1 MNIFTYLR
9 GGKPVE
15 PILKVKDVLK
25 AYDDLIAVNKISLE
39 VNQGEIM
46 GILGPNGAG
55 KTSLIRMIMNINAPD
70 KGKIELNLDTDNW
83 QSRVGYL
90 PEERGLYK
98 EAKVKDI
105 LIFLGSLKGLSK
117 KEALKEGEYW
127 LDKFDL
133 TDNLNDEIKELSKG
147 MAQKVQFAACVLHK
161 PKLLILD
168 EPFSGLDPV
177 SQDLMKEEIKGL
189 AESGVAIM
197 LSSHQ
202 MNLVEEVCD
211 RIFLLDKGNKV
222 LYDDLDSIKNQY
234 GNYRARLQTNDSN
247 LLEDW
252 LNENDLILNYNSY
265 RNNFNILLEDNIE
278 PNKFIADLPAGIN
291 LVELEI
297 KRISLHNIFTRVA
310 RGGLLDAKE
319 NI

>member
-1 MNIFTYLR
+1 M
-9 GGKPVE
+9 E
-15 PILKVKDVLK
+15 AILKVKNVLK

-39 VNQGEIM
+39 VKEGEIM

-55 KTSLIRMIMNINAPD
+55 KTSLIRMIMDINAPD
-70 KGKIELNLDTDNW
+70 SGEINLNLDTKDW
-83 QSRVGYL
+83 QSKVGYL

-105 LIFLGSLKGLSK
+105 LVFLGSLKGLSK
-117 KEALKEGEYW
+117 KEALNESKIW

-177 SQDLMKEEIKGL
+177 SQDLMKEEIKRL

-211 RIFLLDKGNKV
+211 RIFLLDQGNKV
-222 LYDDLDSIKNQY
+222 LYDTLDNIKDQY
-234 GNYRARLQTNDSN
+234 GNYRARLQTNDN
-247 LLEDW
+247 EPLKDW
-252 LNENDLILNYNSY
+252 LNQNDLILNYNIY
-265 RNNFNILLEDNIE
+265 RNNFNILLEDDIG
-278 PNKFIADLPAGIN
+278 PNNFIAALPTDIN
-291 LVELEI
+291 IVELEI
-297 KRISLHNIFTRVA
+297 NRISLHNIFTRVA
-310 RGGLLDAKE
+310 RGGLLDVKE

>member
-1 MNIFTYLR
+1 MNS
-9 GGKPVE
+9 
-15 PILKVKDVLK
+15 ILEVKDVLK
-25 AYDDLIAVNKISLE
+25 AYDNLIAVNNISFE

-55 KTSLIRMIMNINAPD
+55 KTSLIRMIMDINAPD
-70 KGKIELNLDTDNW
+70 NGKIDLNLDTKNW
-83 QSRVGYL
+83 QSQVGYL

-117 KEALKEGEYW
+117 KEALNEGNKW
-127 LDKFDL
+127 LDKFEL
-133 TDNLNDEIKELSKG
+133 TDNMNDKVKELSKG
-147 MAQKVQFAACVLHK
+147 MAQKIQFAACVLHR
-161 PKLLILD
+161 PQLLILD

-177 SQDLMKEEIKGL
+177 SQDLMKEEIKRL
-189 AESGVAIM
+189 AETGVAIM

-222 LYDDLDSIKNQY
+222 LYDTLDNIKDEY
-234 GNYRARLQTNDSN
+234 GNYRARLQTNDDN
-247 LLEDW
+247 VLKNW
-252 LNENDLILNYNSY
+252 LNENDLIIKYNLY
-265 RNNFNILLEDNIE
+265 RNNFNILLEDNIG
-278 PNKFIADLPAGIN
+278 PNNFIAALPSNVNI
-291 LVELEI
+291 VELEI

>member
-1 MNIFTYLR
+1 M
-9 GGKPVE
+9 E

>member
-1 MNIFTYLR
+1 MKT
-9 GGKPVE
+9 
-15 PILKVKDVLK
+15 ILEVKDVLK

-39 VNQGEIM
+39 VKEGEIM

-55 KTSLIRMIMNINAPD
+55 KTSLIRMIMDINAPD
-70 KGKIELNLDTDNW
+70 SGEINLNLDTKDW
-83 QSRVGYL
+83 QSKVGYL

-105 LIFLGSLKGLSK
+105 LVFLGSLKGLSK
-117 KEALKEGEYW
+117 KEALNESKIW

-177 SQDLMKEEIKGL
+177 SQDLMKEEIKRL

-211 RIFLLDKGNKV
+211 RIFLLDQGNKV
-222 LYDDLDSIKNQY
+222 LYDTLDNIKDQY
-234 GNYRARLQTNDSN
+234 GNYRARLQTNDN
-247 LLEDW
+247 EPLKDW
-252 LNENDLILNYNSY
+252 LNQNDLILNYNIY
-265 RNNFNILLEDNIE
+265 RNNFNILLEDDIG
-278 PNKFIADLPAGIN
+278 PNNFIAALPTDIN
-291 LVELEI
+291 IVELEI
-297 KRISLHNIFTRVA
+297 NRISLHNIFTRVA
-310 RGGLLDAKE
+310 RGGLLDVKE

>member
-1 MNIFTYLR
+1 
-9 GGKPVE
+9 VE

-222 LYDDLDSIKNQY
+222 LYDNLDSIKNQY

>member
-1 MNIFTYLR
+1 
-9 GGKPVE
+9 
-15 PILKVKDVLK
+15 
-25 AYDDLIAVNKISLE
+25 
-39 VNQGEIM
+39 
-46 GILGPNGAG
+46 
-55 KTSLIRMIMNINAPD
+55 
-70 KGKIELNLDTDNW
+70 
-83 QSRVGYL
+83 
-90 PEERGLYK
+90 
-98 EAKVKDI
+98 
-105 LIFLGSLKGLSK
+105 
-117 KEALKEGEYW
+117 
-127 LDKFDL
+127 
-133 TDNLNDEIKELSKG
+133 
-147 MAQKVQFAACVLHK
+147 
-161 PKLLILD
+161 
-168 EPFSGLDPV
+168 
-177 SQDLMKEEIKGL
+177 
-189 AESGVAIM
+189 
-197 LSSHQ
+197 

>member
-1 MNIFTYLR
+1 M
-9 GGKPVE
+9 E

-25 AYDDLIAVNKISLE
+25 AYDDLIAVNKISFE

-117 KEALKEGEYW
+117 QEALKESEYW

-247 LLEDW
+247 LLKDW
-252 LNENDLILNYNSY
+252 LNENDLILKYNSY

>member
-1 MNIFTYLR
+1 M
-9 GGKPVE
+9 E

-25 AYDDLIAVNKISLE
+25 AYDDLIAVNKISFE

-117 KEALKEGEYW
+117 QEALKESEYW

-222 LYDDLDSIKNQY
+222 LYDNLDSIKNQY

-252 LNENDLILNYNSY
+252 LNENDLILKYNSY

>member
-1 MNIFTYLR
+1 MNS
-9 GGKPVE
+9 
-15 PILKVKDVLK
+15 ILEVKDVLK
-25 AYDDLIAVNKISLE
+25 AYDDLIAVNNISFE

-55 KTSLIRMIMNINAPD
+55 KTSLIRMIMDINAPD
-70 KGKIELNLDTDNW
+70 QGEIKIALGTDNW
-83 QSRVGYL
+83 QSKVGYL

-105 LIFLGSLKGLSK
+105 LAFLGSLKGLRK
-117 KEALKEGEYW
+117 REALNQGKYW

-133 TDNLNDEIKELSKG
+133 NDNLNDEIKELSKG

-161 PKLLILD
+161 PQLLVLD

-177 SQDLMKEEIKGL
+177 SQDMMKEEIKRL

-211 RIFLLDKGNKV
+211 RIFLLDKGKKV
-222 LYDDLDSIKNQY
+222 LYDTLDNIKNQY
-234 GNYRARLQTNDSN
+234 GNYRARLQTNDYEP
-247 LLEDW
+247 LKGW
-252 LNENDLILNYNSY
+252 LNGNDLILNYNLY
-265 RNNFNILLEDNIE
+265 RNNFNILLEDNIG
-278 PNKFIADLPAGIN
+278 PNNFMAALPSKIN
-291 LVELEI
+291 IVEIEI
-297 KRISLHNIFTRVA
+297 NRISLHDIFTRVA
-310 RGGLLDAKE
+310 RGGLLNDKE

>member
-1 MNIFTYLR
+1 MNS
-9 GGKPVE
+9 
-15 PILKVKDVLK
+15 ILEVKDVLK
-25 AYDDLIAVNKISLE
+25 AYDDLIAVNNISFE

-55 KTSLIRMIMNINAPD
+55 KTSLIRMIMDINAPD
-70 KGKIELNLDTDNW
+70 QGEIKINLEANNW
-83 QSRVGYL
+83 QSKVGYL

-105 LIFLGSLKGLSK
+105 LVFLGSLKGLSK
-117 KEALKEGEYW
+117 KEAMNEAKYW
-127 LDKFDL
+127 LDKFGL
-133 TDNLNDEIKELSKG
+133 SNNLNDEIKELSKG

-161 PKLLILD
+161 PELLVLD

-177 SQDLMKEEIKGL
+177 SQDMMKEEIKRL

-222 LYDDLDSIKNQY
+222 LYDTLDNIKNQY
-234 GNYRARLQTNDSN
+234 GNYRARLQTNDDE
-247 LLEDW
+247 LLKDW
-252 LNENDLILNYNSY
+252 LNENDFILNYDLY
-265 RNNFNILLEDNIE
+265 RNNFNILLEDNIG
-278 PNKFIADLPAGIN
+278 PNNFIAALPSKIN
-291 LVELEI
+291 IVELEI
-297 KRISLHNIFTRVA
+297 NRISLHNIFTRVA

>member
-1 MNIFTYLR
+1 MN
-9 GGKPVE
+9 
-15 PILKVKDVLK
+15 PILEVKDVLK
-25 AYDDLIAVNKISLE
+25 AYDDLIAVNNISFE

-55 KTSLIRMIMNINAPD
+55 KTSLIRMIMDINAPD
-70 KGKIELNLDTDNW
+70 QGEIKIALGTDNW
-83 QSRVGYL
+83 QSKVGYL

-105 LIFLGSLKGLSK
+105 LVFLGSLKGLRKS
-117 KEALKEGEYW
+117 EALKQGKYW

-133 TDNLNDEIKELSKG
+133 NDNLNDEIKELSKG

-161 PKLLILD
+161 PQLLVLD

-177 SQDLMKEEIKGL
+177 SQDMMKEEIKRL

-211 RIFLLDKGNKV
+211 RIFLLDKGKKV
-222 LYDDLDSIKNQY
+222 LYDTLDNIKNQY
-234 GNYRARLQTNDSN
+234 GNYRARLQTNDYEP
-247 LLEDW
+247 LKGW
-252 LNENDLILNYNSY
+252 LNGNDLILNYNLY
-265 RNNFNILLEDNIE
+265 RNNFNILLEDNIG
-278 PNKFIADLPAGIN
+278 PNNFMAALPSKIN
-291 LVELEI
+291 IVEIEI
-297 KRISLHNIFTRVA
+297 NRISLHDIFTRVA
-310 RGGLLDAKE
+310 RGGLLNDKE

>member
-1 MNIFTYLR
+1 MNIFTYTEGDKLMDS
-9 GGKPVE
+9 
-15 PILKVKDVLK
+15 ILKVKDVLK
-25 AYDDLIAVNKISLE
+25 AYDDLIAVNKISFE

-177 SQDLMKEEIKGL
+177 SQDLMKEEIKAL

-247 LLEDW
+247 LLKDW
-252 LNENDLILNYNSY
+252 LNDNDLILKYNSY

-278 PNKFIADLPAGIN
+278 PNKFISDLPLDIN
-291 LVELEI
+291 IVELEI

>member
-1 MNIFTYLR
+1 MNIFTYTEGDKLMDS
-9 GGKPVE
+9 
-15 PILKVKDVLK
+15 ILKVKDVLK
-25 AYDDLIAVNKISLE
+25 AYDDLIAVNKISFE

-90 PEERGLYK
+90 PEEIGLYK

-177 SQDLMKEEIKGL
+177 SQDLMKEEIKAL

-247 LLEDW
+247 LLKDW
-252 LNENDLILNYNSY
+252 LNDNDLILKYNSY

-278 PNKFIADLPAGIN
+278 PNKFISDLPLDIN
-291 LVELEI
+291 IVELEI

>member
-1 MNIFTYLR
+1 MKT
-9 GGKPVE
+9 
-15 PILKVKDVLK
+15 ILEVKDVLK
-25 AYDDLIAVNKISLE
+25 VYDDLIAVNKISLE
-39 VNQGEIM
+39 VKEGEIM

-55 KTSLIRMIMNINAPD
+55 KTSLIRMIMDINAPD
-70 KGKIELNLDTDNW
+70 SGEINLNLDTKDW
-83 QSRVGYL
+83 QSKVGYL

-105 LIFLGSLKGLSK
+105 LVFLGSLKGLSK
-117 KEALKEGEYW
+117 KEALNESKIW

-177 SQDLMKEEIKGL
+177 SQDLMKEEIKRL

-211 RIFLLDKGNKV
+211 RIFLLDQGNKV
-222 LYDDLDSIKNQY
+222 LYDTLDNIKDQY
-234 GNYRARLQTNDSN
+234 GNYRARLQTNDN
-247 LLEDW
+247 EPLKDW
-252 LNENDLILNYNSY
+252 LNQNDLILNYNIY
-265 RNNFNILLEDNIE
+265 RNNFNILLEDDIG
-278 PNKFIADLPAGIN
+278 PNNFIAALPTDIN
-291 LVELEI
+291 IVELEI
-297 KRISLHNIFTRVA
+297 NRISLHNIFTRVA
-310 RGGLLDAKE
+310 RGGLLDVKE

>member
-1 MNIFTYLR
+1 M
-9 GGKPVE
+9 E

-25 AYDDLIAVNKISLE
+25 AYDDLIAVNKISFE

>member
-1 MNIFTYLR
+1 M
-9 GGKPVE
+9 E

-25 AYDDLIAVNKISLE
+25 AYDDLIAVNKISFE

-117 KEALKEGEYW
+117 QEALKESEYW

-222 LYDDLDSIKNQY
+222 LYDNLDSIKNQY

-247 LLEDW
+247 LLKDW
-252 LNENDLILNYNSY
+252 LNENDLILKYNSY

>member
-1 MNIFTYLR
+1 M
-9 GGKPVE
+9 KS
-15 PILKVKDVLK
+15 ILEVKDVLK
-25 AYDDLIAVNKISLE
+25 AYDDLIAVNKISFA
-39 VNQGEIM
+39 VKQGEIM

-55 KTSLIRMIMNINAPD
+55 KTSLIRMIMDINAPD
-70 KGKIELNLDTDNW
+70 SGEINLNLDTNNW
-83 QSRVGYL
+83 QSQVGYL

-105 LIFLGSLKGLSK
+105 LVFLGSLKGLSK
-117 KEALKEGEYW
+117 KEALKEGKYW
-127 LDKFDL
+127 LDKFEL

-147 MAQKVQFAACVLHK
+147 MAQKVQFAACILHK
-161 PKLLILD
+161 PQLLILD

-177 SQDLMKEEIKGL
+177 SQDLMKEEIKRL
-189 AESGVAIM
+189 ADNGVAIM

-222 LYDDLDSIKNQY
+222 LYDTLDKIKDQY
-234 GNYRARLQTNDSN
+234 GNYRVRLQTNEAE
-247 LLEDW
+247 LLKDW
-252 LNENDLILNYNSY
+252 LNQNDLVLNYTLY
-265 RNNFNILLEDNIE
+265 RNNFNILLADKIG
-278 PNKFIADLPAGIN
+278 PNSFIAALPSDIN
-291 LVELEI
+291 IVELEI

-310 RGGLLDAKE
+310 RGGFLDAQE